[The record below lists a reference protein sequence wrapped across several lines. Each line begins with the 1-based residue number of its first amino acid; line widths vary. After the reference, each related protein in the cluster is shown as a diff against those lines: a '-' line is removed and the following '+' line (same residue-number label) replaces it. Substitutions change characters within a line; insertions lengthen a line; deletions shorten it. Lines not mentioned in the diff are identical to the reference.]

1 MKILSV
7 SVAAYNSEKYIR
19 KCLDSFVVSE
29 ILDDIEIIVVNDGS
43 VDRTAEIVKEYADR
57 YPGTFVL
64 INKENGGHGSTI
76 NYGIKRASGKYFK
89 IVDSDDWVER
99 EGIIELVNKLKAM
112 TVDAVFSPFYKIDT
126 EGKKYIKQSI
136 SKIDSKRKE
145 KILNINK
152 ERVEYDLYMHAL
164 TFRTELLK
172 EHFTT
177 IDEHCF
183 YVDMEYLVFYFRF
196 VRTIYVSTVPVY
208 NYLIGTAEQSM
219 SMKNRVNRRD
229 QHMHVCTRIMEY
241 YQGTDNARI
250 IRGLIENMILSQ
262 YRILLAI
269 PDASQSQEEIMV
281 FDSYIKKHGSL
292 YQESIINAMKRKKET
307 AYVVFMLRKFKFHGY
322 KLIHAFF
329 Q

>member
-7 SVAAYNSEKYIR
+7 SIAAYNSEKYIR
-19 KCLDSFVVSE
+19 KCLDSFVVPE

-43 VDRTAEIVKEYADR
+43 VDRTAEIVAEYVDR

-76 NYGIKRASGKYFK
+76 NSGIKNASGKYFK

-99 EGIIELVNKLKAM
+99 DGIIELVNKLKSM
-112 TVDAVFSPFYKIDT
+112 TVDAVFSPFYMVDT
-126 EGKKYIKQSI
+126 RGQKSIKQSI
-136 SKIDSKRKE
+136 SNLDSQRVE
-145 KILNINK
+145 RVLNID
-152 ERVEYDLYMHAL
+152 EECAEYDLYMHAL

-172 EHFTT
+172 EHFTS

-196 VRTIYVSTVPVY
+196 VRTIYASTVPVY

-219 SMKNRVNRRD
+219 NMKNMVNRRD
-229 QHMHVCTRIMEY
+229 QHLRVCTRIMEY
-241 YQGTDNARI
+241 YQGTDNGSI
-250 IRGLIENMILSQ
+250 IRGVIDNMINSQ

-269 PDASQSQEEIMV
+269 PDASQSQEEIMG
-281 FDSYIKKHGSL
+281 FDVYLKKHDAL
-292 YQESIINAMKRKKET
+292 YQKTIINLMKRKKET
-307 AYVVFMLRKFKFHGY
+307 AYVVFMLRKFRFHGY
-322 KLIHAFF
+322 KLIHALI